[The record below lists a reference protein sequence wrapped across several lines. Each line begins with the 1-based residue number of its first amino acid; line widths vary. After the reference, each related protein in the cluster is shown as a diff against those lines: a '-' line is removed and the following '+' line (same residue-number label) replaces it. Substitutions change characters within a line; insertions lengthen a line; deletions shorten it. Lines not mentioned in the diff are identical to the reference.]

1 MKITDYVEFI
11 NYMKIF
17 GIVFIVSLILNYFN
31 LTLGL
36 NMYDLIKL
44 DIFITLWFSLYF
56 RNKEWFKVI
65 SLIMISLISLMILV
79 DFLEK
84 NLYFGL
90 GSPSAFRLI
99 LIVGGSTVIIMGS
112 LMYFKWKMGELD
124 F

>member
-1 MKITDYVEFI
+1 
-11 NYMKIF
+11 
-17 GIVFIVSLILNYFN
+17 
-31 LTLGL
+31 
-36 NMYDLIKL
+36 MYDLIKL

>member
-65 SLIMISLISLMILV
+65 SLIMISLISLMIFV

>member
-99 LIVGGSTVIIMGS
+99 LIVGGSTVKIMGS

>member
-1 MKITDYVEFI
+1 MKINDNIEFI
-11 NYMKIF
+11 NYMIIF

-65 SLIMISLISLMILV
+65 SIIMISLILLMILV

-99 LIVGGSTVIIMGS
+99 LIVGGGTVIIMGS

>member
-99 LIVGGSTVIIMGS
+99 LIVGGGTVIIMGS